1 MARSNKTEETKKVA
15 VTAETEETA
24 VKTKAPKKDTK
35 ETVKETVEVT
45 TTVPAQKNAR
55 DTSNDVPVIT
65 ITDDSDNSSVALER

>member
-1 MARSNKTEETKKVA
+1 MAALQNTQR
-15 VTAETEETA
+15 VTSSINNYGNEAY
-24 VKTKAPKKDTK
+24 TK

-45 TTVPAQKNAR
+45 TTVPAQKNAG